1 MTTETPGQSKK
12 FFCREW
18 AFVKLVHCLES
29 KTNSKPG
36 NNGGALIIGG
46 PGSGKTTLC
55 KEIVFP
61 SAESSFSQQHNLRKK
76 LLAYHFCQSYDLA
89 TFSVQN
95 FIQSLVEQFSSS
107 ESPFS
112 EAFSTIVEDESIKAL
127 LKSDQLLQDSD
138 EVFKKALILPLAQIK
153 HPKTSYFILVD
164 SIDETHVTNKKIY
177 SDKATC
183 SIADLL
189 ARNHHL
195 FPPWLFLF
203 CTVRRQSKSIKKMFL
218 GFHKLSLDDLR
229 KSHVIRDM
237 QQYILLRLA
246 SEESLRVHMN
256 RDTAEMLNQLH
267 IKSNGCFLYLERV
280 LDGISNGLII
290 LREIKD
296 IPGTL
301 NGLYL
306 WLSQRLLSTKQFLKI
321 QPLLNIILS
330 SLFPLTVEDLF
341 TKFSTTN
348 PHISRQEYKKRLHIL
363 RKIISIANNEH
374 IILFHHSFSEWLLD
388 VKHCTKRYLCSL
400 NDGHLIHAVDLSQ
413 RASTLSSLE
422 VYCLAYYLSRVE
434 FHYDESNAQMDS
446 NFLSTLW
453 LMSLDLPVVDLS
465 EYLDMDSKTL
475 SLLVS
480 AKIISPIVEDKQV
493 PPVQTKE
500 VSDTPCSDTPVSR
513 ITMFDSKNQ
522 SVLHKLCAEN
532 NINLLKTF
540 LKSCEALDLEL
551 VDKHGQTALNI
562 LLEAGAN
569 INHTDCEGWTPLRS
583 ASWGGHSA
591 VVKLLLQSGAD
602 VNCSD
607 MGGRTALRAA
617 AWGGHLEVVKLLLAA
632 GAHVNAADSEG
643 RTALI
648 ASAYMGHADIVSSI
662 LEYDADINQQDNDG
676 RTALSVSALCVP
688 SSDGYAKVVSILL
701 EKGAKVDHED
711 REGMTPLLVA
721 AFEGHRDVCEILL
734 ENEADQDHIDKS
746 GRTPLWA
753 AASMGHASCVALLLF
768 WGAYVDT
775 IDAEGRTVLSVA
787 AAQGN
792 IDVVNQLLDRGLDEQ
807 HRDNCGWTPLH
818 YAAIEGHEE
827 VCRALLEAGA
837 KVDQVDND
845 GRAPLILAA
854 QDGHYHLV
862 EMFLEQYEAN
872 VNQKSHDGRTAL
884 RVAAL
889 EGHMKVVQCLLSHG
903 ADPNIKDADGRSTL
917 YILALENRLAMAEY
931 FIDPGEV
938 DVECTDFE
946 GRTALHVSAWQGHV
960 EMVEL
965 LLRLGHAN
973 VNATDNENR
982 TALHSAAWQGHA
994 AIVNL
999 LLQHKAR
1006 PDHACNQGATP
1017 LGIAAQ
1023 EGHEDCVRLLLHYGA
1038 DPKHSDHC
1046 GRNAFRVAAKSG
1058 HETVLRLL
1066 KQYADDT
1073 VSADSSEKLSDCTET
1088 PIPILATA
1096 DSPSASPESTA
1107 KRKSL
1112 MSCHSKSSSNHTNS
1126 TKSSHNEAPKI
1137 TPLTFTQQLQLLTK
1151 GEKCRPLSSLFS
1163 RVQSPVY
1170 ATPPHSPPEVNCNPQ
1185 LTIPSATDEHFSR
1198 DTHMRII
1205 LGSSKVGEKISKAAS
1220 KASSSGLRLVGF
1232 HGRNSSSSSPHVPT
1246 NSFQW
1251 KKETRL

>member
-306 WLSQRLLSTKQFLKI
+306 WLSQRLLSTKQFLK
-321 QPLLNIILS
+321 
-330 SLFPLTVEDLF
+330 
-341 TKFSTTN
+341 
-348 PHISRQEYKKRLHIL
+348 
-363 RKIISIANNEH
+363 
-374 IILFHHSFSEWLLD
+374 
-388 VKHCTKRYLCSL
+388 
-400 NDGHLIHAVDLSQ
+400 
-413 RASTLSSLE
+413 
-422 VYCLAYYLSRVE
+422 
-434 FHYDESNAQMDS
+434 
-446 NFLSTLW
+446 
-453 LMSLDLPVVDLS
+453 
-465 EYLDMDSKTL
+465 
-475 SLLVS
+475 
-480 AKIISPIVEDKQV
+480 SP
-493 PPVQTKE
+493 QTKE

-551 VDKHGQTALNI
+551 VDKHGQTALNVAAHQGFVDAVQI

-884 RVAAL
+884 RLHTYVIQPLLNIILSSLFPLTVEDLFTKFSTTNPHISRQEYKKRLHILRKIISIANNEHIIL
-889 EGHMKVVQCLLSHG
+889 FHHSFSEWLLDVKHCTKRYLCSLNDGHLIHAVDLSQR
-903 ADPNIKDADGRSTL
+903 ASTL
-917 YILALENRLAMAEY
+917 SSLEVYCLAYYLSRVEFHYDESNAQMDSNFLSTLWLMSLDLPVVDLSEY
-931 FIDPGEV
+931 LDM
-938 DVECTDFE
+938 DSKT
-946 GRTALHVSAWQGHV
+946 LSLLVSAKIISPIV
-960 EMVEL
+960 EDKQVPPVQIYLEL
-965 LLRLGHAN
+965 NKLSKCN
-973 VNATDNENR
+973 IPSATDEHFSR
-982 TALHSAAWQGHA
+982 DTHMRIILGSSKVGEKISKAAS
-994 AIVNL
+994 
-999 LLQHKAR
+999 KAS
-1006 PDHACNQGATP
+1006 PP
-1017 LGIAAQ
+1017 PGIAAQ

-1126 TKSSHNEAPKI
+1126 TKSSHNENLFQWSQI
-1137 TPLTFTQQLQLLTK
+1137 
-1151 GEKCRPLSSLFS
+1151 SWFS
-1163 RVQSPVY
+1163 R
-1170 ATPPHSPPEVNCNPQ
+1170 
-1185 LTIPSATDEHFSR
+1185 
-1198 DTHMRII
+1198 
-1205 LGSSKVGEKISKAAS
+1205 
-1220 KASSSGLRLVGF
+1220 
-1232 HGRNSSSSSPHVPT
+1232 
-1246 NSFQW
+1246 
-1251 KKETRL
+1251 